1 MPYSK
6 FTLSRAVADFNL
18 TVQEG
23 PDIFQ
28 GIPAIA
34 PSPFLQEL
42 LVDTVP
48 WAVAVGSEKARSEG
62 IINPVLLE
70 VRRQLKG
77 QVGVFSGEEFNVDA
91 EADLQGY
98 CDFLVSRSPE
108 QLYITAPVVML
119 VEAKKE
125 DLKPALGQ
133 PATQGSEE
141 TSEQSVAVCLAEMVA
156 AQRFNISQKQDVGT
170 IYGVVTSGTAWR
182 FLKLEERVVSI
193 DLSDYAL
200 SPVDRILGVLIWM
213 LRVE

>member
-23 PDIFQ
+23 PDMFQ
-28 GIPAIA
+28 GIPPIA

-48 WAVAVGSEKARSEG
+48 WALAVGSEKARSEG

-133 PATQGSEE
+133 
-141 TSEQSVAVCLAEMVA
+141 CLAEMVA
-156 AQRFNISQKQDVGT
+156 AQRFNTSQKQDVGT